1 MFTQHMQYRNGLNG
15 LNPAVTLQ
23 DPDSFHSHS
32 DISMLTL
39 PLRPVSK
46 GVLLP
51 CGTQLIDFSS
61 AVARRLKPSRA
72 TACSAAELAVLHR
85 AAVARPQFINYE
97 VH

>member
-1 MFTQHMQYRNGLNG
+1 MQYRNGLNR

-23 DPDSFHSHS
+23 DPDSFHSNS

-39 PLRPVSK
+39 PLRRVSK

-51 CGTQLIDFSS
+51 YGMLLIDFST

-72 TACSAAELAVLHR
+72 TACSAAKLAVLHR
-85 AAVARPQFINYE
+85 AAVARPEFINYE